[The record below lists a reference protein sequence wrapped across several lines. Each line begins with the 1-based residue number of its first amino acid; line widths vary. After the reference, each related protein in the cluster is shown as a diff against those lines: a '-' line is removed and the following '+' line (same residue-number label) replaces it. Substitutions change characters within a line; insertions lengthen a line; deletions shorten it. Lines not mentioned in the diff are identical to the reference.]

1 MSLETKTI
9 HEEINDLEQQISR
22 KRLEAASTPV
32 RPPSLLGSLP
42 GSGPR
47 VQSSGVVAN
56 NGVFRAMPRNT
67 TVRALSNRPGRSAL
81 PSQIQTQ
88 PIAQVVVRYTVL
100 ASAGDTNLSV
110 KVSDLLGWQLAVAT
124 TTTSTSAISTSA
136 AFRIKRVSV
145 WSNAAT
151 NLLNQISMTWTGS
164 AGFGLSR
171 SINAVGTTALPAHI
185 NAVPPDDCESSFWHN
200 YSSTQTA
207 VLFNLTGCDVG
218 DVLDIHLE
226 YISTGAS
233 DFTTPANPAA
243 GTTQRWV
250 LPGAVASGVYRQ
262 ALQTAL
268 GGTVIW
274 TPVDVAFV
282 APLSQAIV

>member
-1 MSLETKTI
+1 M
-9 HEEINDLEQQISR
+9 
-22 KRLEAASTPV
+22 
-32 RPPSLLGSLP
+32 
-42 GSGPR
+42 
-47 VQSSGVVAN
+47 
-56 NGVFRAMPRNT
+56 
-67 TVRALSNRPGRSAL
+67 VRALPAGGRRGAL

-88 PIAQVVVRYTVL
+88 PICQVVVRFTVL
-100 ASAGDTNLSV
+100 ASAGDTNLTV

-136 AFRIKRVSV
+136 AFRLKRVSV

-151 NLLNQISMTWTGS
+151 NLANQISLTWTGS

-185 NAVPPDDCESSFWHN
+185 SAAPPDDTEAAFWHN
-200 YSSTQTA
+200 YASTQSA
-207 VLFNLTGCDVG
+207 GLFNLTGCDVG
-218 DVLDIHLE
+218 DVLDLHLD

-243 GTTQRWV
+243 STTQRWV
-250 LPGAVASGVYRQ
+250 LPTAVASGVYRQ

-268 GGTVIW
+268 GGTTIW

-282 APLSQAIV
+282 SPTSQAIV

>member
-1 MSLETKTI
+1 MTALN
-9 HEEINDLEQQISR
+9 HEEIQQLEKQLSDAR
-22 KRLEAASTPV
+22 DRAARIALTQLGAVQPPGPSAQPV
-32 RPPSLLGSLP
+32 LGRGLAAQP
-42 GSGPR
+42 
-47 VQSSGVVAN
+47 
-56 NGVFRAMPRNT
+56 GVFRAMPRNT
-67 TVRALSNRPGRSAL
+67 MVRAMQNRVGRSAL

-110 KVSDLLGWQLAVAT
+110 TVQQLLGWQLAVAT

-136 AFRIKRVSV
+136 AFRIRRVSV

-151 NLLNQISMTWTGS
+151 NLTNQISLTWTGS

-185 NAVPPDDCESSFWHN
+185 NAVPPEDTEAAFWHN
-200 YSSTQTA
+200 TQSTQTA
-207 VLFNLTGCDVG
+207 GLFNLTGCDVG

-226 YISTGAS
+226 YISTGVS

-243 GTTQRWV
+243 STTQRWV

-262 ALQTAL
+262 ALQTTL
-268 GGTVIW
+268 GGTVVW
-274 TPVDVAFV
+274 TPSDVAFL
-282 APLSQAIV
+282 APTSQAIV